1 MFGVKTSQIATDL
14 CTHRPI
20 PAQIW
25 NIISVSY
32 SDPSVIV
39 QEKTS
44 RHCAHSATTATTN
57 CNNCEDCRTFNVFKK
72 MSVLVYAPTHLSPH
86 THTESTWTLLPGNP
100 SHPKAPSTD
109 SALTWHQAQ
118 AGSGLQHSQPSDQ
131 MTGKSK
137 GLINMEL

>member
-1 MFGVKTSQIATDL
+1 MSVCLESKLLRKPQTRA
-14 CTHRPI
+14 HRPI

-25 NIISVSY
+25 NIISDLLLLFRRKQTGS
-32 SDPSVIV
+32 
-39 QEKTS
+39 
-44 RHCAHSATTATTN
+44 CAHSATTATMK
-57 CNNCEDCRTFNVFKK
+57 CNNCEDCRKFIVFKE
-72 MSVLVYAPTHLSPH
+72 MSILVYAPTHLSPH

-100 SHPKAPSTD
+100 SHPNAPSTD